1 MIRHSLIFA
10 TGLQKKDRN
19 FAAENNKK
27 KKIWNIIIMNIITM
41 SIIMNITMS

>member
-1 MIRHSLIFA
+1 MIRHFLIFA
-10 TGLQKKDRN
+10 TGLQKKYRN

>member
-1 MIRHSLIFA
+1 MIRHFLIFA
-10 TGLQKKDRN
+10 TGLQEKGRN